1 MTLILTLSIKQDP
14 RYLYYLD
21 TKNNLI
27 KIDKKQKSP
36 EKEII
41 KKINIEREKH
51 TIIFVS
57 SNKEG
62 YLTIEKVKIKNE
74 KGEILPPLFI

>member
-62 YLTIEKVKIKNE
+62 FLTIEKVKIKNE
-74 KGEILPPLFI
+74 KGGELPPPFI